1 MSRMDGFAEN
11 LTDVVRERYE
21 FGCKFIA
28 GFFRGGDGGGERIM
42 TPCSPVLIK
51 TVQIRGQVDKF
62 VYEF

>member
-28 GFFRGGDGGGERIM
+28 GFFRGGGGGEDYD
-42 TPCSPVLIK
+42 PVF
-51 TVQIRGQVDKF
+51 TGVN
-62 VYEF
+62 

>member
-28 GFFRGGDGGGERIM
+28 GFFRGGGGEDYD
-42 TPCSPVLIK
+42 PVF
-51 TVQIRGQVDKF
+51 TGVN
-62 VYEF
+62 